1 VWWVAGVP
9 GVSATLRAREVEQ
22 GLEQDQSPRD
32 STVVEQVVQLE
43 LVVRHVQDHVVLATV
58 CCRRGRLG
66 ASVHQVS
73 FICGSGRHFAKY
85 WWWWWWD

>member
-1 VWWVAGVP
+1 MWWVAGDP
-9 GVSATLRAREVEQ
+9 GVHATLRVREVEQ

-32 STVVEQVVQLE
+32 STVVELVVQLQG
-43 LVVRHVQDHVVLATV
+43 VVRHVQDHVVLATV

-73 FICGSGRHFAKY
+73 FMADTSQNIGGGGGGGGG
-85 WWWWWWD
+85 